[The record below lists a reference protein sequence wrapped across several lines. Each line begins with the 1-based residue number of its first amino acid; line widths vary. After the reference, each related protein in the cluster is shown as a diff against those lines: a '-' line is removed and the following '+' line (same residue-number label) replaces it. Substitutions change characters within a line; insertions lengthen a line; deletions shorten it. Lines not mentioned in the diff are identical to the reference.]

1 MQIKRKASSTRDATM
16 HETKHSAH
24 TPEAGIA
31 LIDSSLKPIAMDRG
45 AAAILSNCR
54 VGGGPSD
61 LQLPAEIVE
70 FIRGRKTPDQ
80 SSLETS
86 FRLGNCEYIC
96 KAFFIEPLDG
106 LFTQPIVALHFERNC
121 DVDDIIQ
128 TMALRHNLTNR
139 EQEALRG
146 ISMGFSSK
154 ELATRMNISPNTARA
169 FSRLIMI
176 KMDVRSRAGV
186 AAKLLQVR
194 DRKKLASSAKA

>member
-1 MQIKRKASSTRDATM
+1 M

-24 TPEAGIA
+24 SPEAGIA

-45 AAAILSNCR
+45 AAAIFSTSGALN
-54 VGGGPSD
+54 GPSGW
-61 LQLPAEIVE
+61 QIPTEIVD
-70 FIRGRKTPDQ
+70 FIRTRKPSEL
-80 SSLETS
+80 SSMETS
-86 FRLGNCEYIC
+86 FRLGNCEYVC
-96 KAFFIEPLDG
+96 KAFIIEPLDG
-106 LFTQPIVALHFERNC
+106 PFTQPIVALHLERNC

-128 TMALRHNLTNR
+128 ATALKHNLTNR

-146 ISMGFSSK
+146 ISLGFSSK

-194 DRKKLASSAKA
+194 DRKKLANSAKA

>member
-1 MQIKRKASSTRDATM
+1 M
-16 HETKHSAH
+16 KHSAYN
-24 TPEAGIA
+24 PEAGIA
-31 LIDSSLKPIAMDRG
+31 LIDSASLKPIAMDRG
-45 AAAILSNCR
+45 AAAIFSNS
-54 VGGGPSD
+54 GGGNGHSD
-61 LQLPAEIVE
+61 LQVPAEIVA
-70 FIRGRKTPDQ
+70 FIRARKTPDI
-80 SSLETS
+80 SSWEMS
-86 FRLGNCEYIC
+86 FRLGTCEYVC
-96 KAFFIEPLDG
+96 KAFLIEPLDG
-106 LFTQPIVALHFERNC
+106 PFTQPIVALHFERNC

-146 ISMGFSSK
+146 ISLGFSSK

-194 DRKKLASSAKA
+194 DRRKLANSAKA